1 MYRIPENLREENSS
15 QFPIKKVAI
24 WSLFLAILGGTSGGT
39 PGKEENLGK
48 WRFRVSCAQKIRE
61 IYEKTR
67 GNQSL
72 EFLGPSKN
80 HQKTRENTRK
90 SESLEFISSG
100 GTIPERKRGNL
111 YRVYTHIEIK
121 VSGGTIPERR
131 ALKSL

>member
-1 MYRIPENLREENSS
+1 MTILRFKLILENSVEQTVYRIPENLREENSS

-24 WSLFLAILGGTSGGT
+24 WRLFLAILGGTPGRT
-39 PGKEENLGK
+39 PGRGQNLGK
-48 WRFRVSCAQKIRE
+48 SRFRVSCAQKIRE

-90 SESLEFISSG
+90 SESLEFISSAG
-100 GTIPERKRGNL
+100 PSPRD
-111 YRVYTHIEIK
+111 
-121 VSGGTIPERR
+121 SGESPLRFI
-131 ALKSL
+131 LI